1 MNLQEFQAK
10 TILKGYGIA
19 VPRGHVADTAEEV
32 ERAARDLGGRVA
44 VKAQVSAGARGKASG
59 VRLLDVPADA
69 RRAAE
74 SLLGKPLVTEQT
86 GPSGQTV
93 RRILVES
100 AADAKEELY
109 AAAHVDAASGRIA
122 ILVSRH
128 GGTEIEDN
136 AAGRQDRIKTLHV
149 DPDKDPDQAAMA
161 ELAAEVGLGPTE
173 TDELARILAILPRV
187 IVDNDASL
195 VEINPLALT
204 VDGAFVALDAKIVID
219 DNALFRH
226 ADLRALRSEEDVDPV
241 EAAAQ
246 GQEINYVGMDGDIGI
261 VVNGAG
267 LALAT
272 LDMVHDAGGKPANFM
287 DIRTTALSMNI
298 AKGVDLLLA
307 NDRVK
312 VLLVNIHG
320 GGMQRCDTVVEGI
333 GVAMRRSQRKLP
345 IVMRAAGNNAEFA
358 RQRLKNFK
366 IDFTDSDDMADAVAK
381 AVAIAGG
388 GQA

>member
-19 VPRGHVADTAEEV
+19 VPQGHVADTSEEV

-74 SLLGKPLVTEQT
+74 ALLGKPLVTEQT

-149 DPDKDPDQAAMA
+149 DPDTDPDKDAMA
-161 ELAAEVGLGPTE
+161 ELAAEVGLGAPE
-173 TDELARILAILPRV
+173 TGELARILAILPRV

-204 VDGAFVALDAKIVID
+204 VDGAFVALDAKIVVD

-226 ADLRALRSEEDVDPV
+226 ADLRALRSDEDVDPV

>member
-226 ADLRALRSEEDVDPV
+226 ADLRALRSDEDVDPV